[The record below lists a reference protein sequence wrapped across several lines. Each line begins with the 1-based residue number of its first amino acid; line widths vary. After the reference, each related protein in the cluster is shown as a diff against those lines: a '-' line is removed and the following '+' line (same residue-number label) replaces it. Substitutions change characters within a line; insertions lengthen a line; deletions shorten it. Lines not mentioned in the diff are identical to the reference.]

1 MTTSQTHSEPAVS
14 RTDVERLVELITP
27 TSSQV
32 TDWHRVRATLTK
44 DWDRPLVKIMRQL
57 VDPNSPPSDFDLRS
71 ENDMSRDQVI
81 ALDDVALVEVERTV
95 EEEVVPLAA

>member
-1 MTTSQTHSEPAVS
+1 MTTSQTHSEAAVS

-32 TDWHRVRATLTK
+32 TDWHRVRATLTE
-44 DWDRPLVKIMRQL
+44 DWDRPLVKVLRLL

-71 ENDMSRDQVI
+71 ENDPSRDQVI
-81 ALDDVALVEVERTV
+81 ALDDVDVIETESIDEDEL
-95 EEEVVPLAA
+95 VPLVA